1 MYSSLIALIHVT
13 NKHFILS
20 SIKECLAVL
29 TMLYKKKWCTFMCW
43 IQQSKWALYR
53 VDPRPV
59 RNRFLDGQTTPVTVY
74 SKVIDVPGYQIA
86 LNVTICRN

>member
-1 MYSSLIALIHVT
+1 
-13 NKHFILS
+13 
-20 SIKECLAVL
+20 
-29 TMLYKKKWCTFMCW
+29 MCW